1 MWRVWIEKMSTI
13 PAFGSTVLIVG
24 NGPLATTLAQEI
36 TQQPS
41 LGIHLRGFISEDG
54 GNVGA
59 TIEGKRVL
67 GGWDDIEGI
76 VARNNVTHIVV
87 AMQDRRGR
95 LPVETL
101 LNLKLNGIGVED
113 GTAIYEQISQRLPV
127 DHLNPSYLIFSQ
139 GCHKT
144 KVTLVMKRAFSLI
157 ASIAGLILSAPI
169 MLLTAIAIKLESQG
183 PIFFTQER
191 VGKDGRIFKLVKFRS
206 MATDAEARSGPM
218 WAQANDPRVTRIG
231 KFIRRTRIDE
241 LPQFINVIKGDMDFV
256 GPRPE
261 RPYFVD
267 QLRAVIPYY
276 WQRHTVAPGLTGW
289 AQVKY
294 PYGATIEDSREKLKY
309 DLYYIKNM
317 SIFLDLSIIFH
328 TVKTVLLGRGA
339 R

>member
-1 MWRVWIEKMSTI
+1 VI
-13 PAFGSTVLIVG
+13 
-24 NGPLATTLAQEI
+24 
-36 TQQPS
+36 
-41 LGIHLRGFISEDG
+41 
-54 GNVGA
+54 
-59 TIEGKRVL
+59 
-67 GGWDDIEGI
+67 
-76 VARNNVTHIVV
+76 
-87 AMQDRRGR
+87 
-95 LPVETL
+95 
-101 LNLKLNGIGVED
+101 
-113 GTAIYEQISQRLPV
+113 
-127 DHLNPSYLIFSQ
+127 
-139 GCHKT
+139 
-144 KVTLVMKRAFSLI
+144 KRAFSLL
-157 ASIAGLILSAPI
+157 AATAGLILSAPI
-169 MLLTAIAIKLESQG
+169 MLLTAIVIKLDSRG
-183 PIFFTQER
+183 PIFFSQER

-206 MATDAEARSGPM
+206 MTTDAEARSGPM
-218 WAQANDPRVTRIG
+218 WAQANDPRVTRVG
-231 KFIRRTRIDE
+231 RFIRRTRIDE

-317 SIFLDLSIIFH
+317 SLFLDLSIIFH